1 MENTTTNK
9 SEKPEKSEKNIISKL
24 NYVDEVTLECLMN
37 KEQYGKHVRKMPA
50 SSSSKKVNNSDR
62 KFYKKRIYD
71 LTKQLLNNEPVS
83 ENIFPDVT
91 NSFQTYIKA
100 CVDYFKTLDK
110 TDIVQEDY
118 QSIEDSLNR
127 DRNNEINVDYI
138 SDTQQANQMIMRSIK
153 IQEPNSLEKLVK
165 RTQTKHVKQMILPRE
180 KDINLKDPILKNKGI
195 REKKNI
201 TNKYEE
207 KNKIN
212 QEKNGE
218 TPSFQN
224 EKVTP

>member
-1 MENTTTNK
+1 MK
-9 SEKPEKSEKNIISKL
+9 KPEKPDKNIIPKL

-37 KEQYGKHVRKMPA
+37 KEQYGKHVRKMP
-50 SSSSKKVNNSDR
+50 SSSSGSKKVNNSDR

-91 NSFQTYIKA
+91 NGFQNYIKA

-110 TDIVQEDY
+110 TDILQEDY
-118 QSIEDSLNR
+118 QGIEDSLNI
-127 DRNNEINVDYI
+127 DKNNEINVDYV
-138 SDTQQANQMIMRSIK
+138 SNTQEANQMIMRSIK

-165 RTQTKHVKQMILPRE
+165 RKSTKHVKQMILPRE
-180 KDINLKDPILKNKGI
+180 KDINLKDPVLKNKGI

-207 KNKIN
+207 KNKVN

-218 TPSFQN
+218 NDVQN
-224 EKVTP
+224 EKETS

>member
-1 MENTTTNK
+1 MEKTNT
-9 SEKPEKSEKNIISKL
+9 EKSDKKTINKL
-24 NYVDEVTLECLMN
+24 NYVDEITLECLMN
-37 KEQYGKHVRKMPA
+37 KEQYGKHVKKEPVITT
-50 SSSSKKVNNSDR
+50 KVNKSDR

-91 NSFQTYIKA
+91 NGFQNYIKA

-110 TDIVQEDY
+110 TDILQEDY

-127 DRNNEINVDYI
+127 DRNNEINVDYV
-138 SDTQQANQMIMRSIK
+138 SSTQEANQMMMRSIK

-180 KDINLKDPILKNKGI
+180 KEINLKDPILKNKGI

-212 QEKNGE
+212 QKKIGE
-218 TPSFQN
+218 TTFQN
-224 EKVTP
+224 EKDKSQT